1 MKANLLRNLALALTI
16 SLTTQSA
23 VSYAATIEKSKNTN
37 IISADTNVKGDKLML
52 WYDEPATNWENQAL
66 PIGNG
71 HLGGMIFGGVKNE
84 QIQYN
89 EKTLWSGGPGSV
101 EGYNGGN
108 KEGAYEAL
116 KEIRAKLAKGE
127 NPSNDLYQAVC
138 GDVKGYGSYQNFG
151 NIFMDFDIPNDASI
165 TNYRREL
172 DIEEAVSRV
181 KYTYNN
187 VNYTREYFTSY
198 PDNVMVIKL
207 TADKPGSISLDV
219 RNEGVHEGNKSNE
232 KVTVSNNTITLKGAL
247 TPGVIY
253 GSDGNV
259 GNGMKYESQ
268 IKVLNE
274 GGTILDKDNK
284 IEVDKS
290 DSVTLIMSAGTDYK
304 NEYPT
309 YRGEDPHAAVTK
321 RINDAK
327 NKGYT
332 ALRTSH
338 EKDYK
343 ELFNRVKLNLGELN
357 LNKPT
362 NDLLADYRK
371 NSSNSLEV
379 LFFQYGRY
387 LLISSSREGSLP
399 ANLQGVWNNTN
410 AAPWQSDYHFNV
422 NLQMNY
428 WPADVTNLSEC
439 ATPLVEYVDS
449 LREPGRVTAEMHCGI
464 SDDGTGEPGWTV
476 NTMNNPFGFTAMGW
490 AFDWGWAPTSNAWI
504 SQNLWENYQFT
515 DNKEYL
521 KSTIYP
527 IMKEAAKFWSKFLV
541 EYTHSDGKTYLVSSP
556 SYSPEH
562 GPRTVA
568 TTFDQQLI
576 RQLFNDTVKA
586 IDTLGLTSDEEFK
599 QELIAKRDRLL
610 PTQIGSRGQIQ
621 EWKDDIVAGEQ
632 QHRHISQLV
641 GLYPG
646 KEINRDTPELFEAS
660 KVTMK
665 ERGDGGTGWS
675 MANKINLWARLLNG
689 EKAHMLLGNLLK
701 NGTLDNLFDTHPPFQ
716 IDGNFGATS
725 GIAEML
731 IQSHMDYI
739 SLIPALPTA
748 WADGSFSG
756 LKARG
761 NFEVSAT
768 WENSNLKSAN
778 ILSGSG
784 NDCTVD
790 YPGIKD
796 AVIKDSNG
804 NVVNSN
810 VTPEGRITFKTEK
823 GMTYTI
829 ENIASRPV
837 EKVTGLKVLRS
848 DDSSIK
854 LTWNNTKF
862 AETYNVYRKSD
873 GDDFVKIAENIT
885 ETSFVDKNAP
895 TNDSFNYV
903 YYIKAVN
910 SLGEGEASD
919 LVSEQK
925 LLYLSDIN
933 WTSATNGWGNIGKDV
948 SIDGNKLTLKNE
960 DGSNTTYDKGLGVHA
975 VSTIIYDLSD
985 YKFYDTFEAYVGV
998 DQEMTANAS
1007 VDFKVYLDD
1016 ELAFDSGLMTI
1027 PTPKKHVKLDIR
1039 DKQELKL
1046 VVGDGGNGIGSD
1058 HGDWADAKIV
1068 KSINTTNR
1076 TELTS
1081 LVNEANKDLEG
1092 SEGIHTPSSI
1102 KIYKE
1107 AISSATEVLNDKNAT
1122 QDTIDNAVKT
1132 LLEAQKEF
1140 KKSLIINKDVLG
1152 VSMEKSKEIISEL
1165 EKFDRTSELIDSLKK
1180 SLDESE
1186 KVYSNDDATETELQ
1200 EVLNKLNALITE
1212 GEEKLEELKGDV
1224 TPEVNKDKLETLIN
1238 DANKELKNSE
1248 GVYMPSAIKLYT
1260 EAVKIANEIFK
1271 NENSTQD
1278 EVDNAVNT
1286 LLKAQEKF
1294 RQSLIVS
1301 KDSLRAEILKAK
1313 ESIDKLK
1320 KYSNTKDLINKLT
1333 KSILTAEN
1341 LCKNDEATKVEVEKS
1356 SKYLNALI
1364 LEAEN
1369 KLKELEQNNNN
1380 NKPTDPNKPINPN
1393 NNNNNNNNV
1402 SNSGNVNN
1410 PTNDNNTSNGGSS
1423 SNQSNIGNTTSNNS
1437 NNLPNTGGQIPTA
1450 GLILGGIM
1458 AAAGTVMLK
1467 KKKN

>member
-1 MKANLLRNLALALTI
+1 MKANLLKKLAIVLTV
-16 SLTTQSA
+16 SLTTQTM
-23 VSYAATIEKSKNTN
+23 VSYAATTDKSKRDN
-37 IISADTNVKGDKLML
+37 IISADTNVTGNKLML
-52 WYDEPATNWENQAL
+52 WYDEPATNWEKQAL

-71 HLGGMIFGGVKNE
+71 YMGGMIFGGVKTE

-108 KEGAYEAL
+108 KEGAYNAL
-116 KEIRAKLAKGE
+116 KQIREKLANGQT
-127 NPSNDLYQAVC
+127 PSNALYQAVC

-151 NIFMDFDIPNDASI
+151 NIFMDFDIPNNASI
-165 TNYRREL
+165 SNYRREL
-172 DIEEAVSRV
+172 DIEEAVARV

-198 PDNVMVIKL
+198 PDNVMVVKL
-207 TADKPGSISLDV
+207 TSDKPGSISLNV

-232 KVTVSNNTITLKGAL
+232 QVTVSNNTITLKGAL
-247 TPGVIY
+247 TPGVVY

-268 IKVLNE
+268 VKVINE
-274 GGTILDKDNK
+274 GGTILDKDDR
-284 IEVDKS
+284 VQVS
-290 DSVTLIMSAGTDYK
+290 DSNSVTLIMSAGTDYK

-309 YRGEDPHAAVTK
+309 YRGEDPHNAVTK
-321 RINDAK
+321 RINDARD
-327 NKGYT
+327 KGYDT
-332 ALRTSH
+332 LRTSH
-338 EKDYK
+338 ENDYK
-343 ELFNRVKLNLGELN
+343 ELFNRVSLNLGELK
-357 LNKPT
+357 LDKPT
-362 NDLLADYRK
+362 NDLLADYRE
-371 NSSNSLEV
+371 NPSNSLEV

-399 ANLQGVWNNTN
+399 ANLQGVWNNSN

-490 AFDWGWAPTSNAWI
+490 SFDWGWAPTSNAWI

-515 DNKEYL
+515 DNKDYL

-576 RQLFNDTVKA
+576 RQLFNDTIKA
-586 IDTLGLTSDEEFK
+586 IDTLDLKSDETFK
-599 QELIAKRDRLL
+599 QELIEKRDRLL

-632 QHRHISQLV
+632 QHRHISHLV

-646 KEINRDTPELFEAS
+646 KEINKDTPDLFEAA

-748 WADGSFSG
+748 WSDGSFSG

-761 NFEVSAT
+761 NFEVSAN
-768 WENSNLKSAN
+768 WKNSNLKSAT

-790 YPGIKD
+790 YPEIKD
-796 AVIKDSNG
+796 AVVKDSNG
-804 NVVNSN
+804 NTVDTT
-810 VTPEGRITFKTEK
+810 VTTEGRITFKTEK

-829 ENIASRPV
+829 ENISNQPV
-837 EKVTGLKVLRS
+837 EKVTGLKVLRA

-862 AETYNVYRKSD
+862 AESYNIYRKSD
-873 GDDFVKIAENIT
+873 GNDFVKIAENIT
-885 ETSFVDKNAP
+885 ETSFIDENAP

-903 YYIKAVN
+903 YYIKAAN

-925 LLYLSDIN
+925 LLYLSDLN
-933 WTSATNGWGNIGKDV
+933 WTSATNGWGTIGKDV
-948 SIDGNKLTLKNE
+948 SIDGNKLTLKSE
-960 DGSNTTYDKGLGVHA
+960 DASNTTYDKGLGVHA

-985 YKFYDTFEAYVGV
+985 YKYYDSFEAYVGA
-998 DQEMTANAS
+998 DQEMVANAS
-1007 VDFKVYLDD
+1007 VDFKVYLDG
-1016 ELAFDSGLMTI
+1016 EEVFDSGLMTLR
-1027 PTPKKHVKLDIR
+1027 TPQKHIKLNIKGKK
-1039 DKQELKL
+1039 ELKL
-1046 VVGDGGNGIGSD
+1046 VAGDGGNGIGSD
-1058 HGDWADAKIV
+1058 HADWADAKII
-1068 KSINTTNR
+1068 KSINLINK
-1076 TELTS
+1076 EGLKA
-1081 LVNEANKDLEG
+1081 LINEANKELEVA
-1092 SEGIHTPSSI
+1092 EGVYTPSSI
-1102 KIYKE
+1102 KSYKE
-1107 AISSATEVLNDKNAT
+1107 AIAIATDILNNENVTQKQIDDALSSLL
-1122 QDTIDNAVKT
+1122 AV
-1132 LLEAQKEF
+1132 QKEF
-1140 KKSLIINKDVLG
+1140 QKSLIINKDSLG
-1152 VSMEKSKEIISEL
+1152 ISIEKAKKIINEL
-1165 EKFDRTSELIDSLKK
+1165 EKYDGTSELVSIIKTSLE
-1180 SLDESE
+1180 ESE
-1186 KVYSNDDATETELQ
+1186 KVYINDDATEAEIQ
-1200 EVLNKLNALITE
+1200 EVLNKLNEIINT
-1212 GEEKLEELKGDV
+1212 GEEKLEELKN
-1224 TPEVNKDKLETLIN
+1224 EVNPPEINTSALQTLIN
-1238 DANKELKNSE
+1238 EANKELKNAE
-1248 GVYMPSAIKLYT
+1248 GVYTPSSIKKYI
-1260 EAVKIANEIFK
+1260 EAVNVATTILND
-1271 NENSTQD
+1271 ENTTQD
-1278 EVDNAVNT
+1278 KIDTATRE

-1294 RQSLIVS
+1294 RQALIVS
-1301 KDSLRAEILKAK
+1301 KDPLKSQITKAK
-1313 ESIDKLK
+1313 ELIDRLK
-1320 KYSNTKDLINKLT
+1320 KHNKTNTLIKNIE
-1333 KSILTAEN
+1333 KSISSAKD
-1341 LCKNDEATKVEVEKS
+1341 LCKNDEATKLEVDKAS
-1356 SKYLNALI
+1356 NDLAKLI
-1364 LEAEN
+1364 EEAEK
-1369 KLKELEQNNNN
+1369 KLKELEQNDTNKPDDTNKPNDTNKPGDNNN
-1380 NKPTDPNKPINPN
+1380 SNQGNDNNNSNNMNKPN
-1393 NNNNNNNNV
+1393 NNNTNTGNN
-1402 SNSGNVNN
+1402 S
-1410 PTNDNNTSNGGSS
+1410 TNGS
-1423 SNQSNIGNTTSNNS
+1423 NS
-1437 NNLPNTGGQIPTA
+1437 NNLPDTGGQIPTG
-1450 GLILGGIM
+1450 GLILGGLM
-1458 AAAGTVMLK
+1458 TAAGTILMIK
-1467 KKKN
+1467 KRK